1 MLRQRKDTEFL
12 TYSGIFLYANP
23 EIEVVIRIDKFIT
36 EKYLMIPK
44 KEHYEKGEKHI
55 LGVLSYCN

>member
-1 MLRQRKDTEFL
+1 MK
-12 TYSGIFLYANP
+12 FLYANLD
-23 EIEVVIRIDKFIT
+23 IEVVIRIDIFIT

-55 LGVLSYCN
+55 LGILSYCN